1 MQKAEKGCI
10 LNCVCFYPSV
20 MGKEGLLAM
29 TAPQRREQILA
40 VLQQTDAPVSATALA
55 GQLGVSRQ
63 IVVGDVALLRAGG
76 KQILATPRGYL
87 LEGRGSC
94 TATLACC
101 HDTGEKMLEEF
112 YAVVDQ
118 GGRVE
123 DVTVENPLYGQIT
136 GQLQIGTRYEAQE
149 FVRRANR
156 DPDGLLL
163 NMAAGGVHLHTIS
176 APDPESLERIRRALA
191 QAGILYET

>member
-1 MQKAEKGCI
+1 MYTKLCI
-10 LNCVCFYPSV
+10 FFYPSV
-20 MGKEGLLAM
+20 MGKEGLPAM

-40 VLQQTDAPVSATALA
+40 ILQQTDAPVSATALA
-55 GQLGVSRQ
+55 GRLGVSRQ

-87 LEGRGSC
+87 LEGRSSC

>member
-1 MQKAEKGCI
+1 
-10 LNCVCFYPSV
+10 
-20 MGKEGLLAM
+20 M
-29 TAPQRREQILA
+29 TAAQRREKILA
-40 VLQQTDAPVSATALA
+40 ILEQTRTPLSASALA

-76 KQILATPRGYL
+76 RKILATPRGYL
-87 LEGRGSC
+87 LEGAGSC
-94 TATLACC
+94 TITLACC
-101 HDTGEKMLEEF
+101 HDSWEKMLEEF

-136 GQLQIGTRYEAQE
+136 GQLRIGTRHEAQE
-149 FVRRANR
+149 FVRRANQE
-156 DPDGLLL
+156 PDGLLL

-176 APDPESLERIRRALA
+176 APDRESLERIRQALA